1 MQAKGQV
8 ANFHIEEH
16 FTEGKI
22 LSYLNHYLPDDI
34 AVIAI
39 EQVDERFHSR
49 YAAKKKTYR
58 YHIHMGEISDV
69 FERKYEYQYEKILD
83 VESMKEAASYL
94 IGTHDFTSF
103 CGNKKMKKTA
113 VRSIYEINFTKK
125 GNDLWIDYRGNG
137 FLQNM
142 VRILTGTLIEVG
154 VPRGR
159 YATGISSILWTNS
172 SGSNSS
178 YNTFFI
184 AGLLLNCTIVTL
196 VY

>member
-1 MQAKGQV
+1 
-8 ANFHIEEH
+8 
-16 FTEGKI
+16 
-22 LSYLNHYLPDDI
+22 
-34 AVIAI
+34 
-39 EQVDERFHSR
+39 
-49 YAAKKKTYR
+49 
-58 YHIHMGEISDV
+58 MGEISDV

-113 VRSIYEINFTKK
+113 VRTIYEINFTKK

-154 VPRGR
+154 DGR
-159 YATGISSILWTNS
+159 RAPEELSQILESKTGRTQAIQHRH
-172 SGSNSS
+172 
-178 YNTFFI
+178 
-184 AGLLLNCTIVTL
+184 VD
-196 VY
+196 